1 MTVEIKD
8 SIGGAITEDT
18 EKHLIQF
25 NANFEAIE
33 NNFNS
38 LKTSIEELQNKLV
51 QTVAE
56 AKDAQIK
63 HFN

>member
-18 EKHLIQF
+18 EKLLIQF
-25 NANFEAIE
+25 NANFEAME

-38 LKTSIEELQNKLV
+38 LKSSIEELHNKLV

>member
-18 EKHLIQF
+18 EKLLIQF
-25 NANFEAIE
+25 NSNFEAIE

-51 QTVAE
+51 QTVA
-56 AKDAQIK
+56 
-63 HFN
+63 

>member
-1 MTVEIKD
+1 MTEEIKD
-8 SIGGAITEDT
+8 SIDGAISEDT
-18 EKHLIQF
+18 EKLLNQI
-25 NANFEAIE
+25 NSNFEAIE

-51 QTVAE
+51 QVVAE

>member
-1 MTVEIKD
+1 MTIDIKD
-8 SIGGAITEDT
+8 SIGGVISDDT
-18 EKHLIQF
+18 EKLLSQF

-38 LKTSIEELQNKLV
+38 LKQSIEELQSKLV

>member
-8 SIGGAITEDT
+8 SIGGAITEET
-18 EKHLIQF
+18 EKLLIQF
-25 NANFEAIE
+25 NANFETLE

-51 QTVAE
+51 QTVAD
-56 AKDAQIK
+56 AKDAQIR

>member
-8 SIGGAITEDT
+8 SIDGAISEDT
-18 EKHLIQF
+18 EKLLNQI
-25 NANFEAIE
+25 NSNFEAIE

-51 QTVAE
+51 HVVA
-56 AKDAQIK
+56 
-63 HFN
+63 

>member
-18 EKHLIQF
+18 EKLLIQF
-25 NANFEAIE
+25 NANFEAME
-33 NNFNS
+33 NNLNS
-38 LKTSIEELQNKLV
+38 LKTTIEELHNKLV

>member
-18 EKHLIQF
+18 EKLLVQF

-33 NNFNS
+33 SNFNF

-56 AKDAQIK
+56 AKDTQIK

>member
-8 SIGGAITEDT
+8 SIGSAITEDT
-18 EKHLIQF
+18 EKLLVQF

-38 LKTSIEELQNKLV
+38 LKTSIEELQSKLV

>member
-18 EKHLIQF
+18 EKLLVQF

>member
-1 MTVEIKD
+1 MAVEIKD

-18 EKHLIQF
+18 EKLLIQF
-25 NANFEAIE
+25 NSNFEAIE

>member
-18 EKHLIQF
+18 EKLLIQF
-25 NANFEAIE
+25 NSNFEAIE

>member
-18 EKHLIQF
+18 EKLLIQF

>member
-18 EKHLIQF
+18 EKLIIQF
-25 NANFEAIE
+25 NANFEALE

>member
-8 SIGGAITEDT
+8 SIGSAITEDT
-18 EKHLIQF
+18 EKLLVQF

>member
-1 MTVEIKD
+1 MTIDIKD
-8 SIGGAITEDT
+8 SIGGVISDDT
-18 EKHLIQF
+18 EKLLSQF

-38 LKTSIEELQNKLV
+38 LKQSIEELQNKLV

>member
-8 SIGGAITEDT
+8 SIDGAISEDT
-18 EKHLIQF
+18 EKLLNQI
-25 NANFEAIE
+25 NSNFETIE

-38 LKTSIEELQNKLV
+38 LKTIIEELQIKLV
-51 QTVAE
+51 QVVTE
-56 AKDAQIK
+56 AKEAQIK

>member
-8 SIGGAITEDT
+8 SIGSAITEDT
-18 EKHLIQF
+18 EKLLVQF

-38 LKTSIEELQNKLV
+38 LKTSIEELQSNLV

-56 AKDAQIK
+56 AKEAQIK